1 MRVGGRC
8 SRMIGQMFGHYKVV
22 AKIGAGGMGVVYR
35 AHDEQLDRDVA
46 LKVLA
51 AGVLG
56 NEVSRK
62 LFRKEALALAKL
74 NHPNI
79 ETIFEFSS
87 QGDMDYLAMEL
98 VPGEPLDE
106 RLIKGALPEP
116 EILRL
121 ATQFADALAAAHESG
136 VIHRDL
142 KPANIFV
149 TPDDR
154 LKILDFG
161 LAKLTQPGSHP
172 EITQSVTMASGSVSG
187 TVPYMSPEQLRGLP
201 VDVRSDVYSA
211 GAVLYEMATGKRPYP
226 QEQTAELMGAILL
239 QPLPPASS
247 INPNVSP
254 KLERLIS
261 KALEKDPANRF
272 QSARELRAALGAV
285 SLPPTVSFNPNEMLA
300 SADFNPASEHQAT
313 PAPPSVSPAVSA
325 PSYAS
330 GRISAPVSAQ
340 IPAPPVSRSAS
351 PWMALT
357 GVLGLAVLVLAVA
370 AVGLNAFGWR
380 DRLLSRDQ
388 VTDKAAKPSLT
399 TATEHSSSP
408 SAAPERP
415 ASQPAS
421 TAAPAKTV
429 STSNS
434 ELAPTSPDKTN
445 RAGGNPNSAPS
456 ATSIAKGREADT
468 LHSAGVTLA
477 ESGNI
482 ADARAKFERA
492 LELERSSG
500 DRKRAA
506 IELNSLANVLDLQGD
521 LRAGKKASEDAV
533 AAGHEIG
540 DNVLVSSALANL
552 GDALAGLGDTPT
564 ALSKYEQSL
573 AMTRVL
579 GDAPAQAHDFLG
591 LARVR
596 YTDGDLAGARKWIDE
611 AEPALRKSADK
622 SLSGLALAYTGDILA
637 AQGDTA
643 GAHAAYDK
651 ALKILNS
658 AGASR
663 YAAETEVASARL
675 SVDEGNADQ
684 AKPIL
689 RAALAKLRENND
701 LAGEIVAHAV
711 LVRALLA
718 KGTVAQ
724 FAEAQKQVN
733 IGASR
738 VAQLQDPQPRL
749 ELTIA
754 AARAAAALGAF
765 PKARVTLEGAIAETA
780 KYQFFRQHYEARL
793 ALGEIETSTGKTGA
807 ARFRLH
813 ALEKDATEHGYLLIA
828 RKAHAAL
835 PVAK

>member
-1 MRVGGRC
+1 
-8 SRMIGQMFGHYKVV
+8 MIGQMFGHYKVV

-46 LKVLA
+46 LKVLT

-56 NEVSRK
+56 NDVSRK

-87 QGDMDYLAMEL
+87 QGDIDYLAMEL

-106 RLIKGALPEP
+106 RLIKGPLPEP
-116 EILRL
+116 ELLRL

-239 QPLPPASS
+239 QPLAPASS
-247 INPNVSP
+247 INPDISP
-254 KLERLIS
+254 KLERVIS
-261 KALEKDPANRF
+261 KALEKDANRRF
-272 QSARELRAALGAV
+272 QTARELRAALGAV
-285 SLPPTVSFNPNEMLA
+285 SLPPTVTFNPAEMLEA
-300 SADFNPASEHQAT
+300 PDFNPASESAAS
-313 PAPPSVSPAVSA
+313 PPPPSASRMPSASVSA
-325 PSYAS
+325 PTYVS
-330 GRISAPVSAQ
+330 GPVSAPVSTQ
-340 IPAPPVSRSAS
+340 FPAPVVLQSTP
-351 PWMALT
+351 PWKSII
-357 GVLGLAVLVLAVA
+357 GVLVLAVLVVAIA
-370 AVGLNAFGWR
+370 AVGLNAFGLR

-388 VTDKAAKPSLT
+388 VTEKAAQPSLT
-399 TATEHSSSP
+399 PDRVPSPAATSP
-408 SAAPERP
+408 AK
-415 ASQPAS
+415 PAS
-421 TAAPAKTV
+421 TAPAKTV
-429 STSNS
+429 STSNP
-434 ELAPTSPDKTN
+434 EPAPAAPEKTS
-445 RAGGNPNSAPS
+445 RAGGNSSPVPS
-456 ATSIAKGREADT
+456 ATSIASGREADA
-468 LHSAGVTLA
+468 LHTAGVTLA
-477 ESGNI
+477 ESGNF

-506 IELNSLANVLDLQGD
+506 TELNSLGSVLDLQGD
-521 LRAGKKASEDAV
+521 LRAGKKDSEDAV

-540 DNVLVSSALANL
+540 DNVLVSSALANE

-564 ALSKYEQSL
+564 ASAKYEQSL

-596 YTDGDLAGARKWIDE
+596 YTDGDLAGAKKWIDE
-611 AEPALRKSADK
+611 AEPALRKSSDK
-622 SLSGLALAYTGDILA
+622 SLAGLALAYTGDILA

-651 ALKILNS
+651 ALKILNA

-675 SVDEGNADQ
+675 SVDEGNADE

-718 KGTVAQ
+718 KGTMAQ

-738 VAQLQDPQPRL
+738 VSQLQDPQPRI
-749 ELTIA
+749 ELTIS

-765 PKARVTLEGAIAETA
+765 PKARVALEDAIAEAA
-780 KYQFFRQHYEARL
+780 KYQFFRLHYEARL
-793 ALGEIETSTGKTGA
+793 ALGEIEMNSGKTGA

-813 ALEKDATEHGYLLIA
+813 ALEKDATDHGYVLIA
-828 RKAHAAL
+828 RKAHASL
-835 PVAK
+835 PGTAK

>member
-1 MRVGGRC
+1 
-8 SRMIGQMFGHYKVV
+8 MIGQMFGHYKVV

-46 LKVLA
+46 LKVLT

-56 NEVSRK
+56 NDVSRK

-87 QGDMDYLAMEL
+87 QGDIDYLAMEL

-106 RLIKGALPEP
+106 RLIKGPLPEP
-116 EILRL
+116 ELLRL

-149 TPDDR
+149 TPDER

-239 QPLPPASS
+239 QPLAPASS
-247 INPNVSP
+247 INPDISP
-254 KLERLIS
+254 KLERVIS
-261 KALEKDPANRF
+261 KALEKDPNRRF
-272 QSARELRAALGAV
+272 QTARELRAALGAV
-285 SLPPTVSFNPNEMLA
+285 SLPPTVTFNPTEMLEA
-300 SADFNPASEHQAT
+300 PDFNPASESAAS
-313 PAPPSVSPAVSA
+313 PPPPSASRISSVSAAPPPAYVSA
-325 PSYAS
+325 PAP
-330 GRISAPVSAQ
+330 APVSTQFPAQ
-340 IPAPPVSRSAS
+340 AASQSTVSWK
-351 PWMALT
+351 PLI
-357 GVLGLAVLVLAVA
+357 AVLVLAVLVVAIA
-370 AVGLNAFGWR
+370 AVGLNAFGLR

-388 VTDKAAKPSLT
+388 VTEKSAQPSLT
-399 TATEHSSSP
+399 PDRTPSPAAAPPASSP
-408 SAAPERP
+408 PS
-415 ASQPAS
+415 S
-421 TAAPAKTV
+421 APAKTV
-429 STSNS
+429 STSNP
-434 ELAPTSPDKTN
+434 EAVPTAPGKAN
-445 RAGGNPNSAPS
+445 RANGNPNPAPS
-456 ATSIAKGREADT
+456 AASIASGREADA

-477 ESGNI
+477 ESGNL

-500 DRKRAA
+500 DRKRSAV
-506 IELNSLANVLDLQGD
+506 ELNSLANVLNFQGD
-521 LRAGKKASEDAV
+521 LRAGKKDSEDGV

-540 DNVLVSSALANL
+540 DNALVSSALANE

-596 YTDGDLAGARKWIDE
+596 YTDGDLAGAKKWIDE

-622 SLSGLALAYTGDILA
+622 SLAGLALAYTGDILA

-651 ALKILNS
+651 ALKSLNA
-658 AGASR
+658 AGATR
-663 YAAETEVASARL
+663 YAAETEVAAARL
-675 SVDEGNADQ
+675 SVDEGNADD
-684 AKPIL
+684 AKPVL

-718 KGTVAQ
+718 KGGLAQ

-738 VAQLQDPQPRL
+738 VSPLQDPQPRL
-749 ELTIA
+749 ELTIS

-765 PKARVTLEGAIAETA
+765 PKARVALEDAIAEA
-780 KYQFFRQHYEARL
+780 GKYQFFRLNYEARL
-793 ALGEIETSTGKTGA
+793 ALGEIEANSGKTGA
-807 ARFRLH
+807 ARFRLR

-828 RKAHAAL
+828 RRAQASL
-835 PVAK
+835 PGVAK

>member
-1 MRVGGRC
+1 
-8 SRMIGQMFGHYKVV
+8 MIDQMFGHYKVV
-22 AKIGAGGMGVVYR
+22 SKIGAGGMGVVYR
-35 AHDEQLDRDVA
+35 AHDEHLDRDVA

-56 NEVSRK
+56 NDTSRK

-106 RLIKGALPEP
+106 RLVKGALPEP
-116 EILRL
+116 ELLRL
-121 ATQFADALAAAHESG
+121 AAQFADGLAAAHESG

-272 QSARELRAALGAV
+272 QTARELRAALGAV
-285 SLPPTVSFNPNEMLA
+285 SLPPTVSFNPSEMLA
-300 SADFNPASEHQAT
+300 SADFNPSSTPPVT
-313 PAPPSVSPAVSA
+313 PAPPSVSPGVSA

-340 IPAPPVSRSAS
+340 IPAPAVSQSTM
-351 PWMALT
+351 PWMAII
-357 GVLGLAVLVLAVA
+357 GVLVLALLVVAVA

-388 VTDKAAKPSLT
+388 VTDKAAQPSLT
-399 TATEHSSSP
+399 TSTVRSTSP

-415 ASQPAS
+415 ASKPAS

-429 STSNS
+429 STSNPES
-434 ELAPTSPDKTN
+434 TPVAPEKAG
-445 RAGGNPNSAPS
+445 RAGGSSNSTTS
-456 ATSIAKGREADT
+456 ATSAANGRAADA
-468 LHSAGVTLA
+468 LHSEGTALA
-477 ESGNI
+477 ERGNFP
-482 ADARAKFERA
+482 DARAKFERA

-500 DRKRAA
+500 DRARAA
-506 IELNSLANVLDLQGD
+506 KDLNSLASVLYLQGD

-533 AAGHEIG
+533 AAGHEIN

-564 ALSKYEQSL
+564 ALAKYQQSL

-579 GDAPAQAHDFLG
+579 GDGPAQAHDFLG
-591 LARVR
+591 LARAR
-596 YTDGDLAGARKWIDE
+596 YTDGDLAGAKKWIDE

-622 SLSGLALAYTGDILA
+622 SLPGLALACTGDILA
-637 AQGDTA
+637 AQGDAA
-643 GAHAAYDK
+643 GAHAAYEK
-651 ALKILNS
+651 ALKSLNA
-658 AGASR
+658 AGAAR

-675 SVDEGNADQ
+675 SVDEGSADE

-689 RAALAKLRENND
+689 RGAIAKLRENND

-718 KGTVAQ
+718 KGTMVQ

-738 VAQLQDPQPRL
+738 VSQLQDPQPRL

-754 AARAAAALGAF
+754 AARTAAALGAF
-765 PKARVTLEGAIAETA
+765 PKARVTLEDAIAEAA
-780 KYQFFRQHYEARL
+780 KYQFYRLHYEARL
-793 ALGEIETSTGKTGA
+793 ALGEIEMNSGKTGA
-807 ARFRLH
+807 ARFRLR

-828 RKAHAAL
+828 RKAHASL
-835 PVAK
+835 PAAAK

>member
-1 MRVGGRC
+1 
-8 SRMIGQMFGHYKVV
+8 MIGQMFGHYKVV

-46 LKVLA
+46 LKVLT

-56 NEVSRK
+56 NDVSRK

-87 QGDMDYLAMEL
+87 QGDIDYLAMEL

-106 RLIKGALPEP
+106 RLIKGPLPEP
-116 EILRL
+116 ELLRL

-149 TPDDR
+149 TPDER

-239 QPLPPASS
+239 QPLAPASS
-247 INPNVSP
+247 INPDISP
-254 KLERLIS
+254 KLERVIS
-261 KALEKDPANRF
+261 KALEKDPNRRF
-272 QSARELRAALGAV
+272 QTARELRAALGAV
-285 SLPPTVSFNPNEMLA
+285 SLPPTVTFNPTEMLEA
-300 SADFNPASEHQAT
+300 PDFNPASESAAS
-313 PAPPSVSPAVSA
+313 PPPPSASRISSVSAAPPPAYVSA
-325 PSYAS
+325 PAP
-330 GRISAPVSAQ
+330 APVSTQFPAQ
-340 IPAPPVSRSAS
+340 AASQSTVSWK
-351 PWMALT
+351 PLI
-357 GVLGLAVLVLAVA
+357 AVLVLAVLVVAIA
-370 AVGLNAFGWR
+370 AVGLNAFGLR

-388 VTDKAAKPSLT
+388 VTDKSAQPSLT
-399 TATEHSSSP
+399 PDRAPSPATASP
-408 SAAPERP
+408 AKPGS
-415 ASQPAS
+415 
-421 TAAPAKTV
+421 AAPAKTIA
-429 STSNS
+429 TSNP
-434 ELAPTSPDKTN
+434 EPAAPEKASRASGNTN
-445 RAGGNPNSAPS
+445 PAPS
-456 ATSIAKGREADT
+456 AASIANGREADA

-477 ESGNI
+477 ESGNL
-482 ADARAKFERA
+482 ADARTKFERA

-500 DRKRAA
+500 DRKRSA

-521 LRAGKKASEDAV
+521 LRAGKKDSEDAV
-533 AAGHEIG
+533 ATGHEIG
-540 DNVLVSSALANL
+540 DNALVSSALANE

-596 YTDGDLAGARKWIDE
+596 YTDGDLAGAKKWIDE
-611 AEPALRKSADK
+611 AEPALRKSSDK
-622 SLSGLALAYTGDILA
+622 SLAGLALAYTGDILA

-651 ALKILNS
+651 ALKILNA
-658 AGASR
+658 AGATR

-675 SVDEGNADQ
+675 SVDEGNADD
-684 AKPIL
+684 AKPVL

-711 LVRALLA
+711 LVRALLV
-718 KGTVAQ
+718 KGTLAQ

-738 VAQLQDPQPRL
+738 VSPLQDPQPRI
-749 ELTIA
+749 ELTIS
-754 AARAAAALGAF
+754 AARTAAALGAF
-765 PKARVTLEGAIAETA
+765 PKARVALEDAIAEAA
-780 KYQFFRQHYEARL
+780 KYQFFRLNYEARL
-793 ALGEIETSTGKTGA
+793 ALGEIEVNSGKTGA
-807 ARFRLH
+807 ARFRLR

-828 RKAHAAL
+828 RRAQASLPGAA
-835 PVAK
+835 K

>member
-1 MRVGGRC
+1 
-8 SRMIGQMFGHYKVV
+8 MIGQMFGHYKVV

-46 LKVLA
+46 LKVLT

-56 NEVSRK
+56 NDVSRK

-87 QGDMDYLAMEL
+87 QGDIDYLAMEL

-106 RLIKGALPEP
+106 RLIKGPLPEP
-116 EILRL
+116 ELLRL

-142 KPANIFV
+142 KPANIFI
-149 TPDDR
+149 TPDER

-187 TVPYMSPEQLRGLP
+187 TVPYMSPEQLRGLA

-239 QPLPPASS
+239 QPLAPASS
-247 INPNVSP
+247 INPDISP
-254 KLERLIS
+254 KLERVIS
-261 KALEKDPANRF
+261 KALEKDPDRRF
-272 QSARELRAALGAV
+272 QTARELRAALGAV
-285 SLPPTVSFNPNEMLA
+285 SLPPTVTFNPAEMLEA
-300 SADFNPASEHQAT
+300 PDFNPASESAAS
-313 PAPPSVSPAVSA
+313 PPPPSAPRVSSVSAVPPPAYVSGPASVPVSTQFPAPAVSQ
-325 PSYAS
+325 ST
-330 GRISAPVSAQ
+330 V
-340 IPAPPVSRSAS
+340 
-351 PWMALT
+351 PWKPLI
-357 GVLGLAVLVLAVA
+357 GVLVLAVLVVA
-370 AVGLNAFGWR
+370 IAGVGLNAFGLR

-388 VTDKAAKPSLT
+388 VTEKAAEPSLT
-399 TATEHSSSP
+399 PDRAPFPATAPPANSASS
-408 SAAPERP
+408 
-415 ASQPAS
+415 
-421 TAAPAKTV
+421 APAKTV
-429 STSNS
+429 ATSNP
-434 ELAPTSPDKTN
+434 ETAPAAPEKASRASGNSSP
-445 RAGGNPNSAPS
+445 APS
-456 ATSIAKGREADT
+456 ATSIASLRAADA

-477 ESGNI
+477 ESGNL

-506 IELNSLANVLDLQGD
+506 VELNSLANVLDLQGD
-521 LRAGKKASEDAV
+521 LRAGRKDSEDAV

-540 DNVLVSSALANL
+540 NNALVSSALANE

-596 YTDGDLAGARKWIDE
+596 YTDGDLAGAKKWIDE
-611 AEPALRKSADK
+611 AEPALRKSSDK
-622 SLSGLALAYTGDILA
+622 SLAGLALAYTGDILA

-651 ALKILNS
+651 ALKSLNA
-658 AGASR
+658 AGATR

-675 SVDEGNADQ
+675 SVDEGNADD
-684 AKPIL
+684 AKPVL

-718 KGTVAQ
+718 KGGLAQ

-738 VAQLQDPQPRL
+738 VSPLQDPQPRL
-749 ELTIA
+749 ELTIS

-765 PKARVTLEGAIAETA
+765 PKARVALEDAIAEAT
-780 KYQFFRQHYEARL
+780 KYQFFRLNYEARL
-793 ALGEIETSTGKTGA
+793 ALGEIEMNSGKTGA
-807 ARFRLH
+807 ARFRLR
-813 ALEKDATEHGYLLIA
+813 ALEKDATEHGYLLVA
-828 RKAHAAL
+828 RRAQASLPGAA
-835 PVAK
+835 K